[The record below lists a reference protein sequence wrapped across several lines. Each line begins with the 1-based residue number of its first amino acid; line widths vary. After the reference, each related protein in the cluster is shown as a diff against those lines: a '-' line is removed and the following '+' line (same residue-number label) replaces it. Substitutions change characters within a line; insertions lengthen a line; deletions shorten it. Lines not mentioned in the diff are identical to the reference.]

1 MQALIRKIYRT
12 SRNSFMKKERNTLNR
27 RSEILQL
34 LEKQNDISV
43 ITLSKMYDISEVSIR
58 NDLTQLENKGLL
70 IRTRGGAIK
79 KKPFNFD
86 LNLNQRLKKNYIEK
100 QNIGIKAIEYINEGS
115 TIVMDSGSTTLEVA
129 KNLKSFKKLKLIT
142 NSIPI
147 AEIVADYKGI
157 EVIMPGGVLR
167 SEMRS
172 LVGSMTESNLLN
184 YYCDIAFIGT
194 DSISC
199 DYGISTS
206 IMEEATLNQT
216 MMKIAKKVIVVTD
229 SSKFQRRSFVK
240 IADITKIDTIIT
252 DKNIPV
258 EELQKLK
265 KLPIEVVLL

>member
-1 MQALIRKIYRT
+1 
-12 SRNSFMKKERNTLNR
+12 MKKERNTLNR

-34 LEKQNDISV
+34 LEKQDDISV
-43 ITLSKMYDISEVSIR
+43 SVLSKMFNISEVSIR

-79 KKPFNFD
+79 KKPVNFD
-86 LNLNQRLKKNYIEK
+86 LNLNQRLKKNYLEK
-100 QNIGIKAIEYINEGS
+100 QNIGIKAIEYINEES
-115 TIVMDSGSTTLEVA
+115 TIVIDSGSTTLEIA
-129 KNLKSFKKLKLIT
+129 KNLKNFKKLKLIT

-147 AEIVADYKGI
+147 AEAVADFKGV
-157 EVIMPGGVLR
+157 EVIMPGGILR

-216 MMKIAKKVIVVTD
+216 MMKIAQNVIVVTD
-229 SSKFQRRSFVK
+229 SSKFLRRSFVK
-240 IADITKIDTIIT
+240 ITDISNINTIIT
-252 DKNIPV
+252 DKKIPI
-258 EELQKLK
+258 EELQKLQ
-265 KLPIEVVLL
+265 KLSVELVLV